1 MRTSSVPFSC
11 EARSMVLQPF
21 LPFRLGLLKLLE
33 FLTQGLGL
41 GPRCSHPRGL
51 KP

>member
-1 MRTSSVPFSC
+1 
-11 EARSMVLQPF
+11 MVLQPSM
-21 LPFRLGLLKLLE
+21 PFCSGILELLG

-51 KP
+51 MPKRDLMGATPHETI